1 MGGETWGEKEERIGE
16 EEEKV
21 EEEEEKRGGG
31 HSNSSQRWL
40 FVCENGWS
48 ISSATIIGK
57 DQRKPFV
64 REPLPRA
71 KSGKDLIPL
80 TTL

>member
-1 MGGETWGEKEERIGE
+1 ME
-16 EEEKV
+16 EEEKEEEKGRI
-21 EEEEEKRGGG
+21 EEEEEGGGG

-40 FVCENGWS
+40 FVCENDWS

-64 REPLPRA
+64 RDPLPLA
-71 KSGKDLIPL
+71 KSGKDVIPL
-80 TTL
+80 TPL

>member
-1 MGGETWGEKEERIGE
+1 MEEKEQEGE
-16 EEEKV
+16 EEEKGRI
-21 EEEEEKRGGG
+21 EEEEEGGGG

-64 REPLPRA
+64 REPLAGA
-71 KSGKDLIPL
+71 KRGKDVIPL